1 MAASSASTQETGEGL
16 TQIIWGLVLAAWLA
30 LMFFGRPLGDLSTPF
45 GVDLGTSAR
54 LAVDA
59 IWVTNSVWSSVRP
72 PTRSRDFWVLVVM
85 MPLLPTM
92 QSSALANVPHPA
104 IVDTGVL
111 VAFVAGAVISLSL
124 IARRLLGD
132 K

>member
-1 MAASSASTQETGEGL
+1 
-16 TQIIWGLVLAAWLA
+16 
-30 LMFFGRPLGDLSTPF
+30 
-45 GVDLGTSAR
+45 
-54 LAVDA
+54 
-59 IWVTNSVWSSVRP
+59 
-72 PTRSRDFWVLVVM
+72 
-85 MPLLPTM
+85 M